1 MKKFLSYLIPFLLCF
16 FENAMA
22 DSPRDVQEI
31 YQITIDMRILEK
43 YFHAETLPERKPL
56 LILKNEHTE
65 PEPPL
70 VKFGVPVQYVSRDE
84 LKEKSRPYLEFS
96 TVVISEDRA
105 HVEFLYP
112 PEGLAG
118 KVDLFKDARG
128 WHITRHSTVER

>member
-1 MKKFLSYLIPFLLCF
+1 MKKFLRYLIPFLICF

-22 DSPRDVQEI
+22 DSLRDLQEI
-31 YQITIDMRILEK
+31 YQLTIDMRILED
-43 YFHAETLPERKPL
+43 YFQAETLPERKPL
-56 LILKNEHTE
+56 LILKNEYTE

-70 VKFGVPVQYVSRDE
+70 VKFGAPVQYVSRDE

-96 TVVISEDRA
+96 SVVIREDNA

-118 KVDLFKDARG
+118 RVDLFKDARG
-128 WHITRHSTVER
+128 WHITRHNMVER